1 MPGPLQMEDG
11 AMAIIVSLDESVP
24 YYCWAH
30 DDTPHWAGIPG
41 VYLYEGGTFVTG
53 TAVIIRHIGLDGAVP
68 SCYYSGDVCGEVN
81 TDRMGDDEVVW
92 VSEWDLY
99 DPDDKETFDKGDSK
113 RAVSRHAVMVVA
125 ETEWEQVESFR
136 GLFRRPPAE
145 DVTVI
150 RRRLVQ

>member
-1 MPGPLQMEDG
+1 M
-11 AMAIIVSLDESVP
+11 
-24 YYCWAH
+24 
-30 DDTPHWAGIPG
+30 
-41 VYLYEGGTFVTG
+41 
-53 TAVIIRHIGLDGAVP
+53 IIRHIGWEGALP
-68 SCYYSGDVCGEVN
+68 SDYYGEVEDVN
-81 TDRMGDDEVVW
+81 TDRMGEDEVVW